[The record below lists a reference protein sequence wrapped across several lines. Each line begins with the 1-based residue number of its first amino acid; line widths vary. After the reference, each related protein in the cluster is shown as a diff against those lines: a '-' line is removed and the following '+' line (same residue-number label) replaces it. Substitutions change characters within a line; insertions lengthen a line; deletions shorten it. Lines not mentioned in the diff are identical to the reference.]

1 LSLFSNL
8 LAAKTQRPFCIFFF
22 LVATFAVLVPAPL
35 IEFRYFN
42 VPFFLAAL
50 HVPMPLKTRRP
61 TLLLQIL
68 LFAAVNIGTVFLFLR
83 RTFRWPLEDST
94 QRFMW

>member
-1 LSLFSNL
+1 M
-8 LAAKTQRPFCIFFF
+8 
-22 LVATFAVLVPAPL
+22 ATLGVLVPAPL

-50 HVPMPLKTRRP
+50 HVPMPSKRRRP
-61 TLLLQIL
+61 TLLMQLV
-68 LFAAVNIGTVFLFLR
+68 LFALVDFGAVYLFLR
-83 RTFRWPLEDST
+83 RTFQWPHESGT

>member
-1 LSLFSNL
+1 MSLFSNL
-8 LAAKTQRPFCIFFF
+8 PAARMQRPFWIFFY
-22 LVATFAVLVPAPL
+22 LVATFGVLVPAPL

-42 VPFFLAAL
+42 VPFFLTAL
-50 HVPMPLKTRRP
+50 HVPMPLRRRRP
-61 TLLLQIL
+61 TLLLQIS
-68 LFAAVNIGTVFLFLR
+68 LFAAVDIGAIFLFLR